1 MRATIH
7 LAPVGLMG
15 ISYRKGGQ
23 AVLVHSYRN
32 GQYTKQATVAIPVLM
47 EGAAAAEEMF
57 DLTNNPGRQVE
68 REEKYGR
75 HRSVSV
81 GDIIEV
87 EEQPELK
94 STWICEP
101 SGWKRID
108 LL

>member
-1 MRATIH
+1 
-7 LAPVGLMG
+7 
-15 ISYRKGGQ
+15 
-23 AVLVHSYRN
+23 
-32 GQYTKQATVAIPVLM
+32 
-47 EGAAAAEEMF
+47 MF